1 MARAIWSGSIS
12 FGLVNIPVKLFSAI
26 TERNVRFNQIDT
38 RNGARIRTK
47 KVNAEDGTEV
57 PADVI
62 AKGYEI
68 SKGRYVLV
76 SDDEMASLQP
86 RATHTIDLEEFV
98 DLVDIDPIYFD
109 GAYYVAPDERA
120 AKSYALL
127 VEAMDA
133 AGKVAVARFVM
144 RSKQY
149 VAVMRPRDG
158 HLVLSMMVYEDEIN
172 PVEQIPEFDQL
183 AEVEI
188 TQKELAMA
196 EQLID
201 SLSAEWQPE
210 QFHDSY
216 RDELLDLID
225 AKDAGEERRGRRAGI
240 AGRGQGHR
248 PHGRAGGV
256 RRRGTG
262 GPGPPSEH
270 RGGRG
275 RVDRRGR
282 GRRRVRRPAQ
292 AGGRCPVGRLHQE
305 GTGQEGRRRQ
315 AGLHQEGPGQEAG
328 GLAGPQARIRDQE
341 GGGEA
346 CARPP
351 VGLTPRWPQAPPSRS
366 TGAG

>member
-12 FGLVNIPVKLFSAI
+12 FGLINIPVKLFSAI

-201 SLSAEWQPE
+201 SLSAEWQPG

-216 RDELLDLID
+216 RDELLDLIH
-225 AKDAGEERRGRRAGI
+225 AKDAGEERVVAELESPGEDKVIDLMAALEASVAAAREARGR
-240 AGRGQGHR
+240 H
-248 PHGRAGGV
+248 P
-256 RRRGTG
+256 
-262 GPGPPSEH
+262 
-270 RGGRG
+270 
-275 RVDRRGR
+275 
-282 GRRRVRRPAQ
+282 
-292 AGGRCPVGRLHQE
+292 
-305 GTGQEGRRRQ
+305 
-315 AGLHQEGPGQEAG
+315 
-328 GLAGPQARIRDQE
+328 
-341 GGGEA
+341 
-346 CARPP
+346 
-351 VGLTPRWPQAPPSRS
+351 S
-366 TGAG
+366 TGADEDGSTDGAGDDDGTATPPKRAAGARSAASTRKAPAKKAGAGKRASTKKAPAKKPAASRTRKPASGTKKAAARPAPARRSA

>member
-12 FGLVNIPVKLFSAI
+12 FGLINIPVKLFSAI

-38 RNGARIRTK
+38 RNGARIRTQ
-47 KVNAEDGTEV
+47 KVNAEDGTDV

-172 PVEQIPEFDQL
+172 PVDQIPEFDQL

-196 EQLID
+196 EQLIE
-201 SLSAEWQPE
+201 SLSADWQPG

-216 RDELLDLID
+216 RDELLDLIH
-225 AKDAGEERRGRRAGI
+225 AKDAGEERVVAALESPSEDKVIDLMAALEASVAAAREARGR
-240 AGRGQGHR
+240 H
-248 PHGRAGGV
+248 P
-256 RRRGTG
+256 
-262 GPGPPSEH
+262 
-270 RGGRG
+270 
-275 RVDRRGR
+275 
-282 GRRRVRRPAQ
+282 
-292 AGGRCPVGRLHQE
+292 
-305 GTGQEGRRRQ
+305 
-315 AGLHQEGPGQEAG
+315 
-328 GLAGPQARIRDQE
+328 
-341 GGGEA
+341 
-346 CARPP
+346 
-351 VGLTPRWPQAPPSRS
+351 S
-366 TGAG
+366 TGADQGGSTDGAGADDGTAAPPKRAARSRSAAATGKAPAKKAGAGKRASAKKAAAKKPATAGTRKPAAGAKKAAARPAPARRSA